1 MSRTSATARAK
12 QKKERRM
19 NRRNT
24 EDRIVN
30 KIVTIVVVVL
40 VLIISIL
47 GFTVFRYIQSSLNPL
62 DPQSN
67 KKIEI
72 TIPTGSSNKQI
83 GEILEK
89 GHIIKSGLVFN
100 YYTKFNNLTGFQAGT
115 YKLSPSM
122 TLDGISKKLQG
133 GNGLSV
139 ADVKLTIPEGFT
151 IEQIE
156 DKDRKSTR
164 LNS

>member
-1 MSRTSATARAK
+1 PFPYTT
-12 QKKERRM
+12 
-19 NRRNT
+19 
-24 EDRIVN
+24 
-30 KIVTIVVVVL
+30 L
-40 VLIISIL
+40 
-47 GFTVFRYIQSSLNPL
+47 FRS
-62 DPQSN
+62 
-67 KKIEI
+67 
-72 TIPTGSSNKQI
+72 
-83 GEILEK
+83 EILEK

-151 IEQIE
+151 IEQIA
-156 DKDRKSTR
+156 DKLADKTK
-164 LNS
+164 LDKKDFLALMKDDQFFQEMQAKYP